1 MFPEEICRVEIGD
14 LKDENGGLVPLS
26 WFNKGAK
33 ASDTLYA
40 GTTFALLAG
49 NLRRKNPVEGEFFK
63 SEIFQHLRT
72 ALNSDFW
79 LSRTDDRECQRS
91 VLEST
96 LRSSDRCNYARD
108 DLAPADSK
116 AGPSSADL
124 SNHSPKIPPKVDESP
139 PKCSTPTST
148 SNLSILSSTES
159 PLSSSSSPDGS
170 LSSVSDIE
178 CSCFAPLT
186 KKRKIRK
193 KVETVMENINTVCSS
208 HDETLSEMIAQC
220 CLFQRKDNFDG
231 KKIVR
236 NIFERVEKDHGVR
249 KTFEELVPEEL
260 WRKRVDEMCP
270 PDWILLL
277 SKLESRI
284 SDDGWQTFLN
294 RTKLGKSG
302 VSRSISVFDLFIDVS
317 GEG

>member
-1 MFPEEICRVEIGD
+1 MAGLYLCHGLTREPKLLTPFMLVLLSLWSLEICAAKT
-14 LKDENGGLVPLS
+14 LSKENFSNQNLPA
-26 WFNKGAK
+26 FEKG
-33 ASDTLYA
+33 ST
-40 GTTFALLAG
+40 
-49 NLRRKNPVEGEFFK
+49 
-63 SEIFQHLRT
+63 
-72 ALNSDFW
+72 NSDLW
-79 LSRTDDRECQRS
+79 LSRSDDRECES
-91 VLEST
+91 SLLEAT

-116 AGPSSADL
+116 PKPSSADL
-124 SNHSPKIPPKVDESP
+124 SNPSPKSPPKADESP

-148 SNLSILSSTES
+148 SNSSTLSS

-170 LSSVSDIE
+170 LSSVSDID
-178 CSCFAPLT
+178 SSFFAPPT

-193 KVETVMENINTVCSS
+193 KVETVMESINTVCSG

-231 KKIVR
+231 KTIVR

-249 KTFEELVPEEL
+249 KTFEELIPEEL

-284 SDDGWQTFLN
+284 SDEGWQTFLN

-302 VSRSISVFDLFIDVS
+302 VSRSLLNIFYPNFDLSIQ
-317 GEG
+317 